1 MSFKNYLYF
10 YFKKMPIITI
20 ILTAI
25 VTKGGII
32 GAIFSSIIRFFL
44 VLVFYMPLANTIL
57 SIICYPV
64 YALFR
69 KKNIDTD
76 TSKDNSLKYVIS
88 LSIIWFYSFL
98 IGTFILGMLNVIS
111 PDSTQKLLYETN
123 NIKASF
129 YYLMGDDPTFWIYAL
144 FIFLTFV
151 TALPKL
157 LTAFTD
163 KNFALILLMSTIT
176 SLNFVYYNYILW
188 IFVSSIT
195 AIIVDYF
202 YQKEQCTDIN
212 LNDIPKKYF
221 IYYIISF
228 LITFI
233 TIFLVYNTMNI
244 INFLPLFLA
253 NLLLNIKIV
262 MSKINIVTL
271 IPNIIFIILMID
283 VIKNHLPKDKDKKE
297 NIDIVD

>member
-1 MSFKNYLYF
+1 
-10 YFKKMPIITI
+10 
-20 ILTAI
+20 
-25 VTKGGII
+25 
-32 GAIFSSIIRFFL
+32 
-44 VLVFYMPLANTIL
+44 
-57 SIICYPV
+57 
-64 YALFR
+64 
-69 KKNIDTD
+69 
-76 TSKDNSLKYVIS
+76 
-88 LSIIWFYSFL
+88 
-98 IGTFILGMLNVIS
+98 
-111 PDSTQKLLYETN
+111 
-123 NIKASF
+123 
-129 YYLMGDDPTFWIYAL
+129 MGDDPTFWIFAL